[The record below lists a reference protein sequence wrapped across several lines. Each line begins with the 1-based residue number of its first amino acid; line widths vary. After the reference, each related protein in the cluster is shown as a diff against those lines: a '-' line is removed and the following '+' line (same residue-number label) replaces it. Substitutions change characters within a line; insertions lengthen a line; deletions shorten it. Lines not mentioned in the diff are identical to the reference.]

1 VGHHKAREVG
11 TIDDSIRQEQ
21 PGQRLNRH
29 PVGADVLLC
38 YEVSPPQVAPDRRP
52 ELGIAQEGGRS
63 VHRRAMDQTPAKA
76 EADPGGR

>member
-1 VGHHKAREVG
+1 SSMAGLHRTVVGHHKAREVG

-38 YEVSPPQVAPDRRP
+38 YEVSPPQVAPT
-52 ELGIAQEGGRS
+52 AARS
-63 VHRRAMDQTPAKA
+63 SASPKRVAARSIGARWT
-76 EADPGGR
+76 